1 MLRMV
6 KIGLLAIAF
15 SLLAIGLS
23 LFTNRPVDAA
33 PGPTNV
39 NVVNTAGNA
48 VPTAAQGITAVSGTV
63 NLGSDSSVNVANSLN
78 ASGPVP
84 LIVRDVDNAGLNPIA
99 VSGTCNGPNSCDAF
113 LVFPSTTPSGGAV
126 QTVVIDFVSALC
138 TGLASGITQD
148 NFNFG
153 FTLRGQVNEVF
164 FPVLVD
170 QSGVGR
176 LAQQTSIYADPGS
189 SAFVGTPGNNTGC
202 TLTVT
207 GHLIPQ

>member
-1 MLRMV
+1 MLRMA

-33 PGPTNV
+33 PGPSNV
-39 NVVNTAGNA
+39 NVVNTTGNP
-48 VPTAAQGITAVSGTV
+48 VPTAAQGITAVSGTI
-63 NLGSDSSVNVANSLN
+63 NLASGSSVNVANSAN
-78 ASGPVP
+78 SSGPVP
-84 LIVRDVDNAGLNPIA
+84 LIVRDADNPGLNPIA
-99 VSGTCNGPNSCDAF
+99 LSGTCSSPTSCIAF
-113 LVFPSTTPSGGAV
+113 VALPSTTASGGAA

-153 FTLRGQVNEVF
+153 FTLRGQSNELF

-170 QSGVGR
+170 PSGIGR

-189 SAFVGTPGNNTGC
+189 SASVGTPGNNSGC
-202 TLTVT
+202 TLSLT